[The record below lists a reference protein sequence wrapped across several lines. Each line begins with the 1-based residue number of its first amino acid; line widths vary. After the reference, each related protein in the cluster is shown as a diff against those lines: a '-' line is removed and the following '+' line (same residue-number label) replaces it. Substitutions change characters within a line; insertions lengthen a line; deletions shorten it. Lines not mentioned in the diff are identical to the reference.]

1 MTNQKKPRN
10 KEKTIKKI
18 YETFFDLVLE
28 VGYHK
33 ASTNKIAKAAN
44 ISVGTLYHHF
54 PGGKKDIIRKYF
66 ENSVETSL
74 EMEEFM
80 KFDLNNMQSIFKGFC
95 TNVLKNHKENKS
107 YYIAFRSAILSDKEL
122 SEAHKSRVYH
132 ISKNIVK
139 NLREKTD
146 FFKSREEERLIRGFS
161 FIYNITNAIIY
172 HHIVFM
178 DLFEK
183 DEDLIDYLSNV
194 LRFTINYLQKK

>member
-1 MTNQKKPRN
+1 MGSTSLY
-10 KEKTIKKI
+10 II
-18 YETFFDLVLE
+18 LE
-28 VGYHK
+28 VGYYK
-33 ASTNKIAKAAN
+33 ASTNKIARAAD

-66 ENSVETSL
+66 ETSVKASV

-80 KFDLNNMQSIFKGFC
+80 KFDMKNMASTFKGFC

-107 YYIAFRSAILSDKEL
+107 YHIAFRSAILSDDEL
-122 SEAHKSRVYH
+122 SEAHKKRVYD

-139 NLREKTD
+139 KLREKSD
-146 FFKSREEERLIRGFS
+146 FFKLRVEERLIRSFS

-183 DEDLIDYLSNV
+183 DEDLIDYLSNI
-194 LRFTINYLQKK
+194 LGFTINYLQKN